1 MKLRHYAHVSSI
13 YENINVDMF
22 YLLHHTPFVP
32 KILVLDG
39 KRQIKQE
46 TKRLPCPSLIR
57 RENEGEKTRRMR
69 EYYWFDG

>member
-1 MKLRHYAHVSSI
+1 M
-13 YENINVDMF
+13 
-22 YLLHHTPFVP
+22 LHHTPFVP

-39 KRQIKQE
+39 QRQIKQE